1 MKPSVL
7 GRLCPTCDAEARGG
21 ILELKGGMNMR
32 ALISAALAGAVA
44 AMAAMPAQ
52 AAWKTYVNKEL
63 GFSFS
68 APGDIKAGVGTFR
81 GEIAGPR
88 QTILYRSMDDG
99 VEYKVTVMS
108 FIQAQAEGASILGE
122 REYMFQNGR
131 KVLADTFARAGAG
144 KDAVY
149 GRRIVVDLPD
159 GKGRSTAVFYFTS
172 GRLIALEATVLPG
185 RGEPESSSPGRF
197 VDSIAF
203 APSGV
208 QPDAVALGTPKL
220 E

>member
-1 MKPSVL
+1 
-7 GRLCPTCDAEARGG
+7 
-21 ILELKGGMNMR
+21 MR
-32 ALISAALAGAVA
+32 AMISAALAGAVA

-52 AAWKTYVNKEL
+52 AAWKNYVNKEL

-68 APGDIKAGVGTFR
+68 APGDVKTSVGTFR

-88 QTILYRSMDDG
+88 QTILYRSVDEG

-108 FIQAQAEGASILGE
+108 FIQAQAEGANILGE
-122 REYMFQNGR
+122 REYMFETGR
-131 KVLADTFARAGAG
+131 KVLADTFVRTGAG

-159 GKGRSTAVFYFTS
+159 GKGRTTGVFYFTK
-172 GRLIALEATVLPG
+172 GRLVALEATALPG
-185 RGEPESSSPGRF
+185 RGDAESPGPGRF
-197 VDSIAF
+197 VDSVAF
-203 APSGV
+203 APSGGE
-208 QPDAVALGTPKL
+208 PDAVALETPKF